1 MKQHL
6 AALLIFHY
14 FFVTGQIKENST
26 QGKK

>member
-14 FFVTGQIKENST
+14 FFVTRQIKENST
-26 QGKK
+26 QGEK

>member
-14 FFVTGQIKENST
+14 FFVTVQIKENST
-26 QGKK
+26 QGEK